1 MNITINEGY
10 CYQVINRLLDVTSRR
25 KADMLMKMAQSKS
38 VEELDSQEASRRG
51 FDELAEW
58 AVPETDMLYLIDD
71 YILVCIP
78 KGKEEGIKC

>member
-78 KGKEEGIKC
+78 NRKGKAI